1 MGGGATLLPLIILL
15 SLLSLVP
22 QVLFLHVVSSY
33 HFQEVRAQEQVVL
46 ASEALTHFMKAYLTH
61 YRRQKQELEM
71 GRGGR
76 EDTGKKSDGN
86 IKAGL
91 DQGNNEE
98 LVEDDDDD
106 EGFLEYFYD
115 IGTSEETVP
124 NVNWTMLKPR

>member
-1 MGGGATLLPLIILL
+1 M
-15 SLLSLVP
+15 
-22 QVLFLHVVSSY
+22 
-33 HFQEVRAQEQVVL
+33 RAQEQVVL
-46 ASEALTHFMKAYLTH
+46 ASEALTHYMKAYLTH
-61 YRRQKQELEM
+61 YRRQKQGLEM

-76 EDTGKKSDGN
+76 EDTGKKSDGD

-124 NVNWTMLKPR
+124 NVNWTMLKPRWKIKIYPKW

>member
-1 MGGGATLLPLIILL
+1 
-15 SLLSLVP
+15 
-22 QVLFLHVVSSY
+22 
-33 HFQEVRAQEQVVL
+33 
-46 ASEALTHFMKAYLTH
+46 
-61 YRRQKQELEM
+61 M

-76 EDTGKKSDGN
+76 EDTGKKSDGDT
-86 IKAGL
+86 KAGL